1 MLEDRGAGL
10 TPENAGDARA
20 HGLAPRVLLADFGR
34 FLVRPA
40 YYAQPMAWG
49 RATALLLLAVLALD
63 VAVAEIFI
71 RVTDLWDASAG
82 FLPKPIEDDAPL
94 AEKLFLALLFA
105 PVVEE
110 ALFRGWLTG
119 QIAALRF
126 AAYGMGA
133 LALSLATLF
142 LSDAFAEPVGFAGLA
157 LALAGLIHWVRTR
170 HRDTAVA
177 AWFTRHFHW
186 FVWGSTLLFGLIH
199 LGNFEPL
206 THPLGVLVVLPQT
219 IGGFLLVYTRTR
231 LGLRAAMAHH
241 AAFNAVWVASE
252 YGWW

>member
-1 MLEDRGAGL
+1 
-10 TPENAGDARA
+10 
-20 HGLAPRVLLADFGR
+20 
-34 FLVRPA
+34 
-40 YYAQPMAWG
+40 MAWG
-49 RATALLLLAVLALD
+49 RDAALLLLTVLALD

-71 RVTDLWDASAG
+71 WVTDVWDASAG
-82 FLPKPIEDDAPL
+82 FLPEPIETEESL
-94 AEKLFLALLFA
+94 TEELFLTLLFA

-110 ALFRGWLTG
+110 ALFRGWLNG
-119 QIAALRF
+119 RHAALRF

-133 LALSLATLF
+133 LALSLVTLF

-170 HRDTAVA
+170 RRDTAVP

-199 LGNFEPL
+199 IGNFEPL

-219 IGGFLLVYTRTR
+219 IGGLLLAYTRTR

-241 AAFNAVWVASE
+241 AAFNAVWLASE